1 MGTRRKVDTENL
13 MKRIRQG
20 KVRKDTLKK
29 FGFNDSTVIEGA
41 PEIKKAKASNPTPKI
56 DQLVKVNKWGSI
68 SIPKYVVEK
77 LGMVEGDRFLVRRT
91 KAGVSLKQL

>member
-20 KVRKDTLKK
+20 MVRKDTLKK

-41 PEIKKAKASNPTPKI
+41 PEIKKATASNPTPKI
-56 DQLVKVNKWGSI
+56 DKLVKVNKWGSI
-68 SIPKYVVEK
+68 SIPKYVVELLLLK
-77 LGMVEGDRFLVRRT
+77 EGDSFQVRKT
-91 KAGVSLKQL
+91 KAGISLKLD